1 MRNINQF
8 PLQRLPM
15 SKKTQD
21 WKEACVDYIA
31 GHSQGSSRDGNNRSR
46 KEEMQTY
53 YDLYNSIYS
62 EKILSMLLIH
72 SNNRMDFQLWL
83 KTII

>member
-1 MRNINQF
+1 
-8 PLQRLPM
+8 M

-46 KEEMQTY
+46 KEEM
-53 YDLYNSIYS
+53 
-62 EKILSMLLIH
+62 
-72 SNNRMDFQLWL
+72 
-83 KTII
+83 